1 MAEIYPPPATV
12 WPELPTIAEG
22 TERVWAQPMEARMA
36 ERSFGERAVGM
47 DFNPSAD
54 PRVAHLKQLFAKV
67 IDELDELRA
76 GSKPG
81 ELARLCSIAITE
93 AQGAQMW
100 AVKAATWRHGV
111 EDGRAP

>member
-1 MAEIYPPPATV
+1 MADR
-12 WPELPTIAEG
+12 ELT
-22 TERVWAQPMEARMA
+22 
-36 ERSFGERAVGM
+36 FGERAVGL
-47 DFNPSAD
+47 DFNPSGD
-54 PRVAHLKQLFAKV
+54 EHVRQLKELYAGI
-67 IDELDELRA
+67 IDYLDGLRS

-100 AVKAATWRHGV
+100 AVKAATWRHGP